1 MSTLHIPFRHDH
13 VGSFLRPARL
23 KDARIRYE
31 AGSISAEQLKQIE
44 DEEIAALIEKQKQAG
59 CLVITDGEFRRSY
72 WHLDFMWGFQGI
84 QKIELDHGYF
94 FHGEETTPGSI
105 EVIGKI
111 SGEDHPFVEHDFLL
125 TAVFGGVI
133 TGLGTGLLLLCH
145 ATTGGTDTV
154 AVLLHK
160 RALRHVSIAVLLQ
173 VLDGII
179 VAAGIPVFG
188 IVCAAYAVI
197 AVFCLG
203 KVSDGIVAGVHYS
216 KIAYVISDRK
226 DEIAKVIMDRLGR
239 GVTDIRATGMYTGA
253 RKDIL
258 FCVVSPKEIV
268 EVKEIA
274 AAIDPRAFIIITDA
288 KEVRGEGFAEHEQ
301 D

>member
-1 MSTLHIPFRHDH
+1 MFGKRKL
-13 VGSFLRPARL
+13 AR
-23 KDARIRYE
+23 DY
-31 AGSISAEQLKQIE
+31 
-44 DEEIAALIEKQKQAG
+44 ALITIGTFLIAFAIKNIYDPMG
-59 CLVITDGEFRRSY
+59 LVTGGVS
-72 WHLDFMWGFQGI
+72 GI
-84 QKIELDHGYF
+84 AVILK
-94 FHGEETTPGSI
+94 
-105 EVIGKI
+105 EVIGIPLWVTNTVLNIPLFIFSVKI
-111 SGEDHPFVEHDFLL
+111 LGWTFVKRTVYATALLSVFLGIIPFCPFIDHDILL
-125 TAVFGGVI
+125 TALFGGVI
-133 TGLGTGLLLLCH
+133 TGVGTGMLLLCH

-160 RALRHVSIAVLLQ
+160 SLLRHISIAILLQ

-179 VAAGIPVFG
+179 VIAGISTFG

-216 KIAYVISDRK
+216 KIAYVISDKK
-226 DEIAKVIMDRLGR
+226 DEIAAEIMSRLER
-239 GVTDIRATGMYTGA
+239 GVTDICATGMYTGD

-274 AAIDPRAFIIITDA
+274 AEIDPRAFVIITDA
-288 KEVRGEGFAEHEQ
+288 REVRGEGFSEHEK
-301 D
+301 

>member
-1 MSTLHIPFRHDH
+1 MSGKSKIIKDYLLITAGTFLVAFAIKNIYDPMGLVTGGVSGIAIILKEILDVPLWVTNTVMNIPL
-13 VGSFLRPARL
+13 FLFSVKILGWTFVKRTVYATAVL
-23 KDARIRYE
+23 SVFL
-31 AGSISAEQLKQIE
+31 G
-44 DEEIAALIEKQKQAG
+44 
-59 CLVITDGEFRRSY
+59 VIPY
-72 WHLDFMWGFQGI
+72 
-84 QKIELDHGYF
+84 
-94 FHGEETTPGSI
+94 
-105 EVIGKI
+105 
-111 SGEDHPFVEHDFLL
+111 HPFVEHDFLL

-154 AVLLHK
+154 AVLLNK

-179 VAAGIPVFG
+179 VAAGIPVSG